1 LKVKRDVF
9 PDAGAGL
16 PAGEPCTSK
25 GPTSAFYLVFTD
37 LDGTLLD
44 HDTYGWEAAIPALE
58 QCRERGVPV
67 ILVSSKTRAE
77 MDNLR
82 RRLRLS
88 GPFISENGGGVFFP
102 TETFPDPPHEAVSAD
117 CLVQSD
123 RSPAGAAVRRE
134 TGLWEIS
141 LGVPYARLIRA
152 LGDIRHELK
161 WDIKGFS
168 DMGLREI
175 SRLTGLSERDA
186 QRAAMRE
193 YDEPFII
200 QGEKP
205 GDLAPLYQAAEKRR
219 LLITSGGRFYHL
231 QGRNDKA
238 RGMDLVTSWYRT
250 RYKDVAVIALGDSPN
265 DFTMLERA
273 DIPVLI
279 RSQRTFPGLKR
290 RIPRLRISDQFG
302 PAGWNLVILS
312 ILSQNGEEVH
322 ERAL

>member
-1 LKVKRDVF
+1 
-9 PDAGAGL
+9 
-16 PAGEPCTSK
+16 
-25 GPTSAFYLVFTD
+25 